1 MRSRRLILGILTI
14 SLIAAGN
21 AVAHPLGNFS
31 INQYSAIRIG
41 KTEIELRYIV
51 DTAEIPT
58 FQEIQQ
64 TGLVPQAGD
73 ASATSYLLHKVET
86 LRDGLLLEVNGRRIA
101 LRTVSR
107 EILFPEGAGGLPTM
121 KIGAVYKGKLDDPA
135 GEPHQL
141 FYRDENFPG
150 RAGWKEIIAIAAS
163 GSRLIDSSVPTQDRS
178 AQLSD
183 YPTDLLN
190 SPPQAREAR
199 LTFASGGIG
208 SAYVTSARSPL
219 PIRQSIADNGH
230 LNIANPRDTSVAG
243 TVTKPTEISSS
254 ADGPIPGSQSL
265 DIGRATSSDS
275 LQPNKRAMS
284 RNSFME
290 LIAAKRL
297 DWPMIWLAFLVAAVL
312 GAFHALEPGHGKTL
326 VAAYLVG
333 SRGTMKHAL
342 ILGLIVTAAHTGA
355 VYLLG
360 GVTLYA
366 SRYIVPER
374 LYPWL
379 TLVSGL
385 MITSLGAA
393 LFLQR
398 YSGGAGQAAHHH
410 HGDVHDHHH
419 HDHSHHHHGHGGH
432 PHDHHEL
439 TQKVSGRQ
447 LLALGISGGIVPCPA
462 ALVVLLSALSMQRV
476 GFGLLLIVAFSLG
489 LAAVLISIGL
499 LMVYARQFMVRFQG
513 NGQLATHWLPLT
525 SSAFIVLFGVG
536 LTGQALMNAGFLRL

>member
-1 MRSRRLILGILTI
+1 MRLRRLILGILTI
-14 SLIAAGN
+14 SLLAAGN

-51 DTAEIPT
+51 DMAEIPT

-73 ASATSYLLHKVET
+73 ASATSYLLHRVEA
-86 LRDGLLLEVNGRRIA
+86 LRDGLSLEVNGRRIA

-121 KIGAVYKGKLDDPA
+121 KIGAVYKGKLGDPA

-150 RAGWKEIIAIAAS
+150 RAGWKEIIANAAS
-163 GSRLIDSSVPTQDRS
+163 GSRLIDSSVPTEDRS

-199 LTFASGGIG
+199 LTLVPGGIG
-208 SAYVTSARSPL
+208 PGHAASTQSPP
-219 PIRQSIADNGH
+219 PIRQSITDSGH
-230 LNIANPRDTSVAG
+230 LNIASSRDTSGAG
-243 TVTKPTEISSS
+243 DVTRPTDISSS
-254 ADGPIPGSQSL
+254 ADGPKPGSKSL
-265 DIGRATSSDS
+265 DSGSATSSDS

-379 TLVSGL
+379 TLASGL

-398 YSGGAGQAAHHH
+398 YFGRAGQAAHHH
-410 HGDVHDHHH
+410 RGDVHDHHH
-419 HDHSHHHHGHGGH
+419 HGHSHHHHGHGGH
-432 PHDHHEL
+432 SHDHHDL
-439 TQKVSGRQ
+439 TQKVSRRQ

-513 NGQLATHWLPLT
+513 NGQLATRWLPLT

>member
-51 DTAEIPT
+51 DMAEIPT

-73 ASATSYLLHKVET
+73 ASATSYLLHRVEA
-86 LRDGLLLEVNGRRIA
+86 LRDGLSLEVNGRRIV
-101 LRTVSR
+101 LRTVSH

-121 KIGAVYKGKLDDPA
+121 KIGAVYKGKLGDPA

-208 SAYVTSARSPL
+208 PIHVASARSPL
-219 PIRQSIADNGH
+219 AIRQSIADSGH
-230 LNIANPRDTSVAG
+230 LNIANPRDTSGARG
-243 TVTKPTEISSS
+243 VTTPTDISSS
-254 ADGPIPGSQSL
+254 AEGPKPGSQSL

-297 DWPMIWLAFLVAAVL
+297 DWPMIWLAFIVAAVL

-385 MITSLGAA
+385 MITSLGGA

-398 YSGGAGQAAHHH
+398 YFGKGGQAAHHH
-410 HGDVHDHHH
+410 HG
-419 HDHSHHHHGHGGH
+419 HSHHHHGHGGH

>member
-51 DTAEIPT
+51 DMAEIPT

-379 TLVSGL
+379 TLASGL

-398 YSGGAGQAAHHH
+398 YFGKGGQAARHHHGDIHNHHH
-410 HGDVHDHHH
+410 HG
-419 HDHSHHHHGHGGH
+419 HSHHHHGHGGH

-499 LMVYARQFMVRFQG
+499 LMVYARQLVRFQG
-513 NGQLATHWLPLT
+513 NGQLATRWLPLT